1 MASSSGLE
9 REDAERQRRR
19 AMLTERIHDARI
31 SAGKEDRS
39 GRYGRFAI
47 DPQAFAFPS
56 GAAPALNGAGAECLP
71 GTAALLRD
79 WMARGVHP
87 GAQLYVSKDAQ
98 VIASLAIGWARA
110 DAAYKPDTMN
120 SWLCCVKPLLAIA
133 FGQLWERGRIV
144 PDLPIAAIVP
154 EFSGGGKEQIT
165 FRHLLSHSASL
176 RPDPLIRS
184 LYESRE
190 TQLEILG
197 HTKLA
202 PDARPGW
209 EAYYSHT
216 WAWLVLAE
224 ALERIDGRPFEDYL
238 TTEVLALAGAEL
250 RLSLSTEEFALLWP
264 RFSLT
269 YDMRE
274 TPPVF
279 SMVNSDPDYFSV
291 RAPGMIGVGSC
302 DAMGRIYE
310 ALLAAQAG
318 RAEAPMLMSTTVD
331 ALTKR
336 ERVGAFDVHYDGYV
350 SWGLG
355 FITEPRL
362 FGNACSPR
370 TFGHVGGLGLVAF
383 ADPAYGLVVSF
394 VMNGMI
400 DKKESDERD
409 LALADSIYRDLGLQQ
424 RGASPRI
431 VAVEPDRAPTWTRL
445 AESEGT

>member
-1 MASSSGLE
+1 ME
-9 REDAERQRRR
+9 REDPERQRRR
-19 AMLTERIHDARI
+19 AILTERIHDARLTA
-31 SAGKEDRS
+31 SQGESVDRH
-39 GRYGRFAI
+39 GRFAI
-47 DPQAFAFPS
+47 DPAAFAFPS
-56 GAAPALNGAGAECLP
+56 GAAPALNGMGAEALP
-71 GTAALLRD
+71 ETAVLLCD
-79 WMARGVHP
+79 WIARGVHP
-87 GAQLYVSKDAQ
+87 GAQLYVSRDGRT
-98 VIASLAIGWARA
+98 IASLAIGWARA
-110 DAAYKPDTMN
+110 DAAYTPRTMN

-144 PDLPIAAIVP
+144 PDLPIAAVIP
-154 EFSGGGKEQIT
+154 EFGGGGKEVIT
-165 FRHLLSHSASL
+165 FRQLLSHSASL

-184 LYESRE
+184 FYEPRE
-190 TQLEILG
+190 AQLEILG
-197 HTKLA
+197 RTKLA

-209 EAYYSHT
+209 EAYYSHA
-216 WAWLVLAE
+216 WAWFVLAE
-224 ALERIDGRPFEDYL
+224 ALERIDGRRFEDYL
-238 TTEVLALAGAEL
+238 AAEVLGPTGAEL
-250 RLSLSTEEFALLWP
+250 KASLSTEEFAALWP

-279 SMVNSDPDYFSV
+279 SRVNSDPNYFSF

-302 DAMGRIYE
+302 EAMGRVYE
-310 ALLAAQAG
+310 ALLVAQAG
-318 RAEAPMLMSTTVD
+318 RAESPILMSPTVD

-336 ERVGAFDVHYDGYV
+336 ERVGAFDVHYDGYA

-355 FITEPRL
+355 FMVEPRL

-383 ADPAYGLVVSF
+383 ADPASGLVVSF

-409 LALADSIYRDLGLQQ
+409 RALADAVYRDLNLDQ

-431 VAVEPDRAPTWTRL
+431 VAVEPDRAPTWARL
-445 AESEGT
+445 AESEGA